1 MDTTEA
7 DSDVASDVGPW
18 PGFVT
23 VVIPVR
29 DGAATIED
37 QLSALADQ
45 DYTGEWEL
53 IVSDN
58 GSTDG
63 TQAVVEQWSDRIP
76 QVRVVDSSDVAGASH
91 ARNAAV
97 EAAKGQFIALCD
109 ADDVVTPGWLREMV
123 ARSGPGVVVAGS
135 FDETTLNEPLV
146 LSWIHWS
153 GQPADGG
160 TYPHLG
166 FLPFA
171 RSSNAGFDKALWS
184 ALGGFDETMPMGED
198 VDFSW
203 RAQLAGH
210 ELRPAPEAV
219 VRYRFRTD
227 IRSTMRQ
234 AWKVGKSDTALY
246 KAFREHGGLSAPAPA
261 RVARAYASLAARAP
275 QAVVSPI
282 WRGRWCRGVAYRS
295 GRLYASMRER
305 VWFP

>member
-1 MDTTEA
+1 MDSTEA
-7 DSDVASDVGPW
+7 GSDVEPW

-29 DGAATIED
+29 NGAATIED
-37 QLSALADQ
+37 QLSALSDQ
-45 DYTGEWEL
+45 DYAGEWEL

-58 GSTDG
+58 GSTDD
-63 TQAVVEQWSDRIP
+63 TQAIVERWDDRIP
-76 QVRVVDSSDVAGASH
+76 QIRVLDSSDVTGASH
-91 ARNAAV
+91 ARNAAAEV
-97 EAAKGQFIALCD
+97 AKGEFVVLCD

-123 ARSGPGVVVAGS
+123 AQSGPGVVVAGS

-146 LSWIHWS
+146 LSWVHWS
-153 GQPADGG
+153 GQPADGD

-166 FLPFA
+166 FLPFG
-171 RSSNAGFDKALWS
+171 RGSNVGFDQAAWS

-203 RAQLAGH
+203 RAQLAGYT
-210 ELRPAPEAV
+210 LQPAPEAI
-219 VRYRFRTD
+219 VRYRFRVD

-234 AWKVGKSDTALY
+234 AWKVGKSDTTLY
-246 KAFREHGGLSAPAPA
+246 KAFREHGGLSSPTLA
-261 RVARAYASLAARAP
+261 RVARTYAGLAARSP
-275 QAVVSPI
+275 QALVSPT

-295 GRLYASMRER
+295 GRLYASIRER